1 MNLDFDIGLL
11 AVSIIAAGAA
21 LLVTFAFVKRLY
33 LSTISSKKILLPI
46 YSAAVGSA
54 IWANHFLLSLGF
66 HADAAL
72 NSPIKALAGLPL
84 ALVIGTGLLYVASR
98 NYSKVWYFMLYGFI
112 SSFFDLA
119 LFYCSTS
126 SLHEAGSF
134 KFDPTII
141 FVATGISGLITTII
155 AMLLYWI
162 RSYAGKYP
170 NFVKALLGT
179 GIAIGIFAIH
189 LVFESGIM
197 HEADLPSALAD
208 QANHQMTGIAI
219 GLGMICLFMMLFIF
233 TLFFEKHG
241 NQLFAFS
248 FFNTNKNEGTQSNAM
263 LDSLTK
269 LPNRASFQQ
278 YLDSAAKRSTRAG
291 TTFALAY
298 IDLDHFK
305 PINDLYGHHVGDIVL
320 ATVAERL
327 NASIRGCDFVAR
339 IGGDEFV
346 AIFEQIESDDDISPI
361 ADRIVQS
368 IKVPFTVKNYNI
380 EISCSMGIAIYPKD
394 GDLGKLTT
402 CADAAMYKAKENGKN
417 QFRFYD
423 AEIESASDVML
434 ELQRDLCLALEKN
447 EFSLVYQP
455 KVDCKTLAPVGAE
468 ALIRWNHPTKGMI
481 LPRSFIP
488 AAERF
493 GLINEITDRVID
505 NSCSAIALAKKSNI
519 DLKLSINLSSHQFRN
534 PNLVKDILKTIKYYD
549 LDASVLT
556 FEIKETVAI
565 KNQAQFKD
573 LLKKFNEAG
582 IKVVLDDFGL
592 HPISL
597 TYLQTLDV
605 KELKLDKVFVAV
617 INENQASRD
626 LINGVIQLAHAINLQ
641 VVAEGVET
649 ELQRDALVELGCDYM
664 QGHLFSEPVSE
675 EKLIAL
681 YKSLQLKQG
690 QIDFESTGQFL
701 TADYQVN

>member
-1 MNLDFDIGLL
+1 MNLDIDKWLL
-11 AVSIIAAGAA
+11 VVSIIATSAS
-21 LLVTFAFVKRLY
+21 LVSTFAFVRRLY
-33 LSTISSKKILLPI
+33 LSTANSKKILMPV
-46 YSAAVGSA
+46 YSFAVGTA

-66 HADAAL
+66 HVDAAL
-72 NSPIKALAGLPL
+72 NSPLKALMGLPL
-84 ALVIGTGLLYVASR
+84 ALVIGAGLLYVSSR
-98 NYSKVWYFMLYGFI
+98 SYSKVWHFMLYGFI

-134 KFDPTII
+134 KFAPTIT
-141 FVATGISGLITTII
+141 FVATGISGLITAII

-162 RSYAGKYP
+162 RSYAGKCP
-170 NFVKALLGT
+170 NFVKALLAT
-179 GIAIGIFAIH
+179 GIAIGILAIH

-197 HEADLPSALAD
+197 HEADLPSAIANQD
-208 QANHQMTGIAI
+208 NHQMTGIAI

-248 FFNTNKNEGTQSNAM
+248 FFNTNKNDGTQSNAM

-305 PINDLYGHHVGDIVL
+305 PINDLYGHHIGDIVL

-368 IKVPFTVKNYNI
+368 IKVPFTARNFTI
-380 EISCSMGIAIYPKD
+380 DISCSMGIAIYPKD
-394 GDLGKLTT
+394 GDLDKLTT

-455 KVDCKTLAPVGAE
+455 KIDCKTLAPVGAE
-468 ALIRWNHPTKGMI
+468 ALIRWNHPTKGMV

-505 NSCSAIALAKKSNI
+505 VSCSAIAHAKKSNI

-597 TYLQTLDV
+597 TYLQALDV

-649 ELQRDALVELGCDYM
+649 ELQRDALIELGCDYM
-664 QGHLFSEPVSE
+664 QGHLFSEPISE
-675 EKLIAL
+675 DKLIAL
-681 YKSLQLKQG
+681 YKSLHLKQG

-701 TADYQVN
+701 TADYQV